1 MAAAKSGSLER
12 GRGGSAAS
20 LPGTRGPPKRSHAGT
35 RGAPTQ
41 PALKKEIG
49 IPASA
54 PHFHSSGAAA
64 AMWKIP
70 THHPQTHRRPYVR
83 GARAG
88 MSQHHEDCTRPPRPR
103 LPGPHWKPPLRK

>member
-20 LPGTRGPPKRSHAGT
+20 LPGTRGPPKCSHAGT

-70 THHPQTHRRPYVR
+70 IPHPQQREMAPGGSGWGRCCANGRPLTT
-83 GARAG
+83 RAFFKN
-88 MSQHHEDCTRPPRPR
+88 TPRPTAS
-103 LPGPHWKPPLRK
+103 KAA